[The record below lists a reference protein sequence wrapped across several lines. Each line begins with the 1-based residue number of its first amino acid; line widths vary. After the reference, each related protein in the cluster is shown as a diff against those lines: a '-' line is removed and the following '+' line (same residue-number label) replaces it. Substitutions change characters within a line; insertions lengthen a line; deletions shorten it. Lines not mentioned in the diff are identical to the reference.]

1 MLIAALLIIAK
12 KWKQP
17 RFPQTDEWINKMMHN
32 PYNGIL
38 FGHKNKLHAKKVLKY
53 TLEMGEFFNIV
64 CKS

>member
-1 MLIAALLIIAK
+1 
-12 KWKQP
+12 
-17 RFPQTDEWINKMMHN
+17 MHN